1 MILKVWVSVEFK
13 VECPISPRKISKANI
28 NFIFQVTTT
37 LYKIVQGSAAAIL
50 KIGWK
55 SKPDPN
61 MIISILKYFY
71 KSLKLVKFEALSR
84 LARGCRALEYFV
96 EILYENTSCFYRINV
111 DIILSIL
118 LTQRNKNMFLHS
130 TSKKKR
136 TIKKYNIQGG
146 R

>member
-111 DIILSIL
+111 DIIHIIN
-118 LTQRNKNMFLHS
+118 TKEQRYVPLNQQQ
-130 TSKKKR
+130 
-136 TIKKYNIQGG
+136 IQNY
-146 R
+146 